1 MLRLS
6 LLAAVGCSISPAFS
20 APVTGEVNAAAAPT
34 VTVKNGT
41 YSGIHSESYNQDYF
55 LGMPYSQKAVRFA
68 QAEPLNATWEGAKE
82 ATAYPLHCIGYGGDE
97 VGYELS
103 EDCLY
108 LNVIRPAGVSE
119 TADLP
124 VAVWIHGGGL
134 FMGGSADKR
143 YNMSF
148 MVENSVKQGKP
159 MIGVSLNYRL
169 SAFGFLSGKEAM
181 DAGISNIG
189 FHDQRLALRWVN
201 ENIAAFG
208 GSPKKVTIFGE
219 SSGAESVHAQV
230 FAFNGRDD
238 GLFRGA
244 MAQSG
249 FGQTIFRFPGGLND
263 TVKRQETFDNLV
275 KNVTSCASTVG
286 TADAIPCL
294 RTAPFEEINH
304 ALNVTSVG
312 PWAPQFDGDFFAD
325 YPPNQLNNGKFPK
338 IPILIGEN
346 TDEGSAFGSGRGPN
360 GGPINTDAD
369 FEWAIKNGLLGPQAA
384 EASGKSIEVLTSELM
399 ALYPNIQSVGIPSLA
414 SWPEVIN
421 SSTQGVDTLGLQ
433 YRRGCA
439 LWGDIMMHY
448 ARRRAN
454 IAWAKAGLPSWS
466 YRFDVTTPGSP
477 GSVSA
482 THFQEVA
489 YVFNN
494 LGGGGYTEDQKPF
507 PADAPGI
514 AANRDLAFTIS
525 SAWVNFI
532 TGLDPN
538 GDNVKPAWP
547 SYDLGAAGGAGQNM
561 VFAVEGQGSHVEID
575 DYRAEAMHWM
585 AENSLAVFG
594 Q

>member
-6 LLAAVGCSISPAFS
+6 LLAAVGFSISPALS
-20 APVTGEVNAAAAPT
+20 APVTGDANSAAPT
-34 VTVKNGT
+34 VTIKNGT
-41 YSGIHSESYNQDYF
+41 YSGIHSESYDQDFF
-55 LGMPYSQKAVRFA
+55 LGMPYSQKAVRFT
-68 QAEPLNATWEGAKE
+68 QAESLNETWEGVKE
-82 ATAYPLHCIGYGGDE
+82 ATAYPLHCIGYGPDE

-108 LNVIRPAGVSE
+108 LNVVRPAGLSE

-148 MVENSVKQGKP
+148 MVENSVKQGTP

-169 SAFGFLSGKEAM
+169 SAFGFPSGKEAM
-181 DAGISNIG
+181 EAGISNIG

-244 MAQSG
+244 MAESG
-249 FGQTIFRFPGGLND
+249 FGESIWRFPGGLND

-286 TADAIPCL
+286 TSDAIPCL

-304 ALNVTSVG
+304 ALNFSNIG

-325 YPPNQLNNGKFPK
+325 YPANQLENGKFPK
-338 IPILIGEN
+338 IPILIGAN
-346 TDEGSAFGSGRGPN
+346 TDEGTAFGSGRGPN

-369 FEWAIKNGLLGPQAA
+369 FEWAIKNSFVGTQAA
-384 EASGKSIEVLTSELM
+384 EASGKPIEVLTSELM

-421 SSTQGVDTLGLQ
+421 ASTEGVETLGLQ

-439 LWGDIMMHY
+439 LYGDAMMHY
-448 ARRRAN
+448 ARRRAS

-466 YRFDVTTPGSP
+466 FRFDVTTPGSP
-477 GSVSA
+477 GSD
-482 THFQEVA
+482 VA
-489 YVFNN
+489 YVFDN
-494 LGGGGYTEDQKPF
+494 LAGDGYTEDQKPF
-507 PADAPGI
+507 PADTPGI

-525 SAWVNFI
+525 SAWVNFV

-547 SYDLGAAGGAGQNM
+547 RYDLAAGGGTGQNM

-575 DYRAEAMHWM
+575 DYRAEGINWM
-585 AENSLAVFG
+585 IENSLTVFG
-594 Q
+594 D

>member
-6 LLAAVGCSISPAFS
+6 LLAAFGCSISPALA
-20 APVTGEVNAAAAPT
+20 APVAGDADSPVPT

-41 YSGIHSESYNQDYF
+41 FSGIHSQSYNQDYF

-68 QAEPLNATWEGAKE
+68 QAEPLNSTWEGVKE
-82 ATAYPLHCIGYGGDE
+82 ATAYPRHCIGYGGDE

-108 LNVIRPAGVSE
+108 LNVVRPAGISE

-148 MVENSVKQGKP
+148 MVESSVKQGTP

-169 SAFGFLSGKEAM
+169 SAFGFLASKEAV
-181 DAGISNIG
+181 DAGVTNIG

-249 FGQTIFRFPGGLND
+249 FGQSIFRFRGGFND
-263 TVKRQETFDNLV
+263 TVKRQETFDSLV
-275 KNVTSCASTVG
+275 TNVTSCASTVG

-294 RTAPFEEINH
+294 RNAPFEEINH
-304 ALNVTSVG
+304 ALNGTIAG
-312 PWAPQFDGDFFAD
+312 PWAPAFDGDFFAD
-325 YPPNQLNNGKFPK
+325 YPVNQLNNGKFPK

-346 TDEGSAFGSGRGPN
+346 TDEGSAFGVGRGPN

-369 FEWAIKNGLLGPQAA
+369 FEWAIKNGLVGSQAA
-384 EASGKSIEVLTSELM
+384 EASGKSIDVLTSELM
-399 ALYPNIQSVGIPSLA
+399 ALYPNIQSVGIPSMA

-421 SSTQGVDTLGLQ
+421 ASTKGVEQLGLQ

-439 LWGDIMMHY
+439 LYGDVMMHY

-466 YRFDVTTPGSP
+466 FRFDVTTPGSP

-494 LGGGGYTEDQKPF
+494 LNGDGYTEDQKPF

-514 AANRDLAFTIS
+514 ATNRDLAFTIS
-525 SAWVNFI
+525 SAWINFV

-547 SYDLGAAGGAGQNM
+547 KYDLAAGGGAGQNM
-561 VFAVEGQGSHVEID
+561 VFAVEGEGSHVEID
-575 DYRAEAMHWM
+575 DYRAEAMNWM
-585 AENSLAVFG
+585 IENSLTVFG
-594 Q
+594 A

>member
-6 LLAAVGCSISPAFS
+6 LLAAVGCSIGPAFS
-20 APVTGEVNAAAAPT
+20 APVTGDANSAAPS

-41 YSGIHSESYNQDYF
+41 YSGIHSESYDQDFF
-55 LGMPYSQKAVRFA
+55 LGMPYSQKAVRFT
-68 QAEPLNATWEGAKE
+68 QAESLNSTWEGAKE
-82 ATAYPLHCIGYGGDE
+82 ATAYPLHCIGYGADE

-108 LNVIRPAGVSE
+108 LNVVRPAGLSE

-134 FMGGSADKR
+134 FMGGSGDKR

-148 MVENSVKQGKP
+148 MVENSVKQGTP

-169 SAFGFLSGKEAM
+169 SAFGFLSGKEVM
-181 DAGISNIG
+181 DAGLSNIG
-189 FHDQRLALRWVN
+189 FHDQRLALRWIN
-201 ENIAAFG
+201 ENIASFG
-208 GSPKKVTIFGE
+208 GSPEKVTIFGE

-249 FGQTIFRFPGGLND
+249 FGQSIFRFPGGLND

-304 ALNVTSVG
+304 ALNVSSVG

-325 YPPNQLNNGKFPK
+325 HPENQLNNGKFPK

-369 FEWAIKNGLLGPQAA
+369 FEWSIRNGLLGSQAA
-384 EASGKSIEVLTSELM
+384 EASGKSVDVLTSELM
-399 ALYPNIQSVGIPSLA
+399 ALYPNIQSLGIPSLA
-414 SWPEVIN
+414 SWPEIIN
-421 SSTQGVDTLGLQ
+421 STTEGVEKMGLQ
-433 YRRGCA
+433 YRRGNA
-439 LWGDIMMHY
+439 LFGDVMMHY

-466 YRFDVTTPGSP
+466 FRFDVTTPGSP

-494 LGGGGYTEDQKPF
+494 LGGDGYTEDQKPF

-514 AANRDLAFTIS
+514 VANRDLAFTIS
-525 SAWVNFI
+525 SAWVNFV

-547 SYDLGAAGGAGQNM
+547 RYDLAAGGGVGQNM
-561 VFAVEGQGSHVEID
+561 VFAVEGQGSYAEID
-575 DYRAEAMHWM
+575 DYRAEAINWM
-585 AENSLAVFG
+585 IENSLTVFG
-594 Q
+594 S